1 MAKPL
6 NSSLT
11 AMDWL
16 PQLSVGGAMS
26 DNPNAEIDASKYP
39 SAQRVSCGQFDASA
53 VFDAST
59 CKFGNKK
66 PPYSYANLITFAINA
81 TPKGKMTLSEIY
93 DWISEHFP
101 FYNPASNGW
110 KVNIFFLHT
119 KVIFNQRVNKSNV
132 LFLIVLLIFALSNL
146 WQISVS
152 VKLCQFFLEK

>member
-110 KVNIFFLHT
+110 KVNIFFSTYKSYLLSEGQQI
-119 KVIFNQRVNKSNV
+119 KCAVFNCSFNICTCKFMAN
-132 LFLIVLLIFALSNL
+132 F
-146 WQISVS
+146 SVS
-152 VKLCQFFLEK
+152 KVVSILS

>member
-16 PQLSVGGAMS
+16 PQLSVGGMS
-26 DNPNAEIDASKYP
+26 DNPNATAVENSEATKYP
-39 SAQRVSCGQFDASA
+39 SAQRVSCGQFDANA
-53 VFDAST
+53 VFDATT

-81 TPKGKMTLSEIY
+81 TSKGKMTLSEIY
-93 DWISEHFP
+93 DWISENFP

-110 KVNIFFLHT
+110 KVSNILM
-119 KVIFNQRVNKSNV
+119 V
-132 LFLIVLLIFALSNL
+132 LFLLSR
-146 WQISVS
+146 
-152 VKLCQFFLEK
+152 